1 IIVMRAG
8 QVVEAGTAEEIFYHP
23 QHPYTKQLLDAV
35 PHLGTG
41 VEGEV
46 FGSSLDD
53 VSAVAFRHADELDAR
68 SAEEGNIDPHHDGS
82 RDSLGSTHAGSATVA
97 EGGANRTNDLDAE
110 SREIAEAGQ
119 PDYRIEIDS
128 KIGRAS
134 CRE

>member
-1 IIVMRAG
+1 G
-8 QVVEAGTAEEIFYHP
+8 EGIFYHP
-23 QHPYTKQLLDAV
+23 QHPYSKQLLDAV

-97 EGGANRTNDLDAE
+97 EGE
-110 SREIAEAGQ
+110 
-119 PDYRIEIDS
+119 
-128 KIGRAS
+128 IGRAS
-134 CRE
+134 CRERGERRVGGAAGDGS